1 MIIKTGAVAAVLLGS
16 ALALSGCATNA
27 TDTAASAAASQVS
40 STSLPSSSAT
50 GAQPASPGLGP
61 LVDGTTVATQDKVVS
76 GLEAPWDIEAM
87 VDGSLVISERDTGS
101 VKRVRSG
108 FATSLNGPGADALRN
123 SVVSD
128 GEGGL
133 LGLAI
138 SPANPTLVYAY
149 ISRTDGNSVVRMS
162 LSGDLLSSPVD
173 VLTGI
178 PHAANHNGGRMAF
191 GPDGY
196 LYITTGDSGE
206 RALAQDKDSLAGKI
220 LRVTADG
227 SEDDGGPAP
236 GNPFDSPV
244 WSLGHRNV
252 EGLGWTADGRMY
264 ATEFGQDS
272 RDELNLIEPGANYGW
287 PTVEGL
293 DRAPAGTTLGDT
305 VDGLTYP
312 VAQWPVPDASPSGM
326 AITDQAIYI
335 AALRGEAVLR
345 VPLTPTGI
353 GTPTRL
359 DLALGRIRDVEV
371 QGGTL
376 LAITNN
382 TDGRGDPREGDDHL
396 YRLTLS

>member
-1 MIIKTGAVAAVLLGS
+1 MFIQTRAVAAVLLAG

-27 TDTAASAAASQVS
+27 TDTAASAAASQVT

-50 GAQPASPGLGP
+50 GAQPPPPGLGR
-61 LVDGTTVATQDKVVS
+61 LLDGTTVATQDKVVS
-76 GLEAPWDIEAM
+76 GLEAPWDIEPM
-87 VDGSLVISERDTGS
+87 SDGSLLISERDTGS

-108 FATSLNGPGADALRN
+108 FATSLNGPGADTLRN
-123 SVVSD
+123 SVVSG

-138 SPANPTLVYAY
+138 SPSNPTLVYAY

-162 LSGDLLSSPVD
+162 LSGDLLSPPVD

-178 PHAANHNGGRMAF
+178 PHAANHNGGRIAF

-206 RALAQDKDSLAGKI
+206 RSLAQDKDSLAGKI

-227 SEDDGGPAP
+227 SEDDGDPAP

-272 RDELNLIEPGANYGW
+272 MDELNLIEPGANYGW

-293 DRAPAGTTLGDT
+293 DRAPAGTTLGET

-312 VAQWPVPDASPSGM
+312 VAQWPVADASPSGL
-326 AITDQAIYI
+326 AITDQAIYV
-335 AALRGEAVLR
+335 AALRGEDVLR

-359 DLALGRIRDVEV
+359 ELSLGRIRDVEV
-371 QGGTL
+371 QDGTL
-376 LAITNN
+376 LVVTNN